1 MFSTCCDRLTH
12 LGEHLSFTATSRNS
26 EGVGATNELP
36 DEVVGASFTRALN
49 HFVYLYLGRE
59 EEDWVRFGFGEMR
72 REGGRGGMERE
83 LG

>member
-1 MFSTCCDRLTH
+1 MFSTCCDGLTH

-59 EEDWVRFGFGEMR
+59 EDRVKFGFGEMR
-72 REGGRGGMERE
+72 REGGRGGMGRER
-83 LG
+83 G